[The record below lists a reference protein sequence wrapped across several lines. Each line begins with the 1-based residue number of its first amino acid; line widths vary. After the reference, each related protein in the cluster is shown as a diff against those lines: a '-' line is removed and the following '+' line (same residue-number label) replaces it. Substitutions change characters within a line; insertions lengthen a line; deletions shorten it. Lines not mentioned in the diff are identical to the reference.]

1 MIIRKHKGFT
11 LVELLIVVVII
22 GILATIGIPSY
33 RDYVRRSNRSAAKA
47 VLLQNVQFLE
57 RSRTSSNSYALKS
70 DGGAMDVNALPTRQA
85 PADGDAKYDIALNN
99 LAAGTY
105 TLVAVPVVGGPMDDD
120 PCGQLSINELG
131 VRAVSGTEDVNTCW
145 NR

>member
-11 LVELLIVVVII
+11 LIELMIVVVIV

-33 RDYVRRSNRSAAKA
+33 REYVRRSNRAAAKS
-47 VLLQNVQFLE
+47 VLLDNVQFLE
-57 RSRTSSNSYALKS
+57 RSRTTSNSYALKG
-70 DGGAMDVNALPTRQA
+70 DGGAMDASALPATQA
-85 PADGDAKYDIALNN
+85 PKDGDAKYTIALNN

-105 TLVAVPVVGGPMDDD
+105 TLVAVPVAGGPMDGD
-120 PCGQLSINELG
+120 PCDQLSINEIG
-131 VRAVSGTEDVNTCW
+131 VRAVSGSEDVNTCW